1 MRGDRRPPAQGERV
15 YDVPFARR
23 GSVLD
28 DTEFRAL
35 AEVLNSDASLSMG
48 AWRTAFEERFRTLV
62 GTRHALSVTS
72 GTVALEIAIG
82 LLDLRPGDEVVVSP
96 QTFQA
101 TIQPLLDL
109 DVRVRFCDVDPYSLN
124 VDPNRLADLLT
135 DRTRAIL
142 LVHYG
147 GWPADMEAVTD
158 LARARGIVVLEDC
171 AHALG
176 SDYRGRHPGALAD
189 IACFSFH
196 SSKNITTLGEGGMI
210 TTDRDEWAERIERRR
225 SNQVDGVFTRS
236 LSPAGEIPAL
246 LPWMQYSAHIYGER
260 CERVRRSGTNATMSE
275 AAAAVG
281 SVQLDKLGDFVARRR
296 EIAARLDEAAS
307 AHPGVRLQQPGPG
320 IGHAYHLYTCFVPGG
335 PETRTRLVRALD
347 RRGVEIQLRYF
358 PLHLVPEW
366 RARGHG
372 PGECPVA
379 ERLWFSEQLN
389 LPCHPGL
396 TDRQVERMVEAFADS
411 LNDVMPVDAVSAPQ
425 GGRL

>member
-1 MRGDRRPPAQGERV
+1 MRGDRV

-35 AEVLNSDASLSMG
+35 TEVLHSDAPLSMG
-48 AWRTAFEERFRTLV
+48 KWRTAFEDEFRTLV
-62 GTRHALSVTS
+62 GARHALSVTS
-72 GTVALEIAIG
+72 GTVALEIAIA
-82 LLDLRPGDEVVVSP
+82 LLDLRPGDEVVASP

-124 VDPNRLADLLT
+124 MDPNRLADLIT
-135 DRTRAIL
+135 ERTRAVL

-147 GWPADMEAVTD
+147 GWPAEMEAVMD

-176 SDYRGRHPGALAD
+176 AEYRGRRPGALAD

-210 TTDRDEWAERIERRR
+210 TTDRDDWAERIERRR
-225 SNQVDGVFTRS
+225 SNQVDGVFTG
-236 LSPAGEIPAL
+236 SPAPPGDVPAL
-246 LPWMQYSAHIYGER
+246 LPWMQYSAYIYRES
-260 CERVRRSGTNATMSE
+260 CEWVRRSGTNATLSE

-281 SVQLDKLGDFVARRR
+281 LAQLAKLDAFVARRR
-296 EIAARLDEAAS
+296 QITARLDEVAS
-307 AHPGVRLQQPGPG
+307 AHPGVRVQRPGSG
-320 IGHAYHLYTCFVPGG
+320 IGHAHHLYTCFVPGG
-335 PETRTRLVRALD
+335 PEARTRLVRALD
-347 RRGVEIQLRYF
+347 ERGVEIQLRYF

-366 RARGHG
+366 RTRGHG
-372 PGECPVA
+372 PGECPTA
-379 ERLWFSEQLN
+379 ERLWFTEQLN

-396 TDRQVERMVEAFADS
+396 TDRQVDHLVEAFSDS
-411 LNDVMPVDAVSAPQ
+411 LDEVLPVGAMSLPRQ
-425 GGRL
+425 GGSV

>member
-1 MRGDRRPPAQGERV
+1 MKADRV

-28 DTEFRAL
+28 DAEFRAL
-35 AEVLNSDASLSMG
+35 TDVLHSDAPLTMG
-48 AWRTAFEERFRTLV
+48 AWRNRFEEEFRDYLGV
-62 GTRHALSVTS
+62 RHALSVTS

-82 LLDLRPGDEVVVSP
+82 LLDLRPGDEVVVTP

-109 DVRVRFCDVDPYSLN
+109 DVTVRFCDVDPYSLN
-124 VDPNRLADLLT
+124 MDAGHLAALLT

-147 GWPADMEAVTD
+147 GWPADMDAIMR
-158 LARARGIVVLEDC
+158 LARARNIVVLEDC

-176 SDYRGRHPGALAD
+176 AEYRGRRPGALAD

-210 TTDRDEWAERIERRR
+210 TCDRDDWAERIDRLR
-225 SNQVDGVFTRS
+225 SNQVDGVFGKSRPS
-236 LSPAGEIPAL
+236 GARAPEL
-246 LPWMQYSAHIYGER
+246 LPWMQYSEYVYQGA
-260 CERVRRSGTNATMSE
+260 CESVRRAGTNATMSE

-281 SVQLDKLGDFVARRR
+281 SVQLSKLDTFVARRR
-296 EIAARLDEAAS
+296 EIADRLDEVAA
-307 AHPGVRLQQPGPG
+307 AYPGVRVQRPEHG
-320 IGHAYHLYTCFVPGG
+320 IRHAHHLYTCFVPGG
-335 PETRTRLVRALD
+335 ADGRARLVQALD

-366 RARGHG
+366 RARGHS
-372 PGECPVA
+372 PGECPTA
-379 ERLWFSEQLN
+379 ESLWFEEQVN

-396 TDRQVERMVEAFADS
+396 TERQVNCLVDAFADS
-411 LNDVMPVDAVSAPQ
+411 LKEVMLIPLSHGAH
-425 GGRL
+425 GGNP